1 MSRLLQSTPLSI
13 SHQPVPKSYW
23 AFFVLCL
30 VALLIATWL
39 TPRDTWFDHIGKPDY
54 EVVVPKNFGDWT
66 DTGDGSGGM
75 VVSPEQAAAVESVY
89 SQVVSR
95 TYQYKP
101 TGEMIMLSI
110 GYGDV
115 QLRSKQLHR
124 PEGCYSS
131 QGFQISHFHPEQIR
145 VDNASIGLFRMSAEM
160 GNRTE
165 QITYWIRAGDSIISG
180 APKDLNI
187 KRMTLGLR
195 GYISDGL
202 LFRVST
208 IDTQVEKSHHLHDK
222 FIADLLRAV
231 SKQQQAALIG
241 GSL

>member
-1 MSRLLQSTPLSI
+1 MSNLAQNLPIPNTKQTVPLA
-13 SHQPVPKSYW
+13 YY
-23 AFFVLCL
+23 AFFAWCV
-30 VALLIATWL
+30 VALAVATWL
-39 TPRDTWFDHIGKPDY
+39 TPRETWFDHIGKPDY
-54 EVVVPKNFGDWT
+54 ELVVPKQFGDWV

-95 TYQYKP
+95 AYQYKP
-101 TGEMIMLSI
+101 TGEIVMLSI

-131 QGFQISHFHPEQIR
+131 QGFHINNYHSEQ
-145 VDNASIGLFRMSAEM
+145 VAVANTSIGLFRMSAEM

-165 QITYWIRAGDSIISG
+165 QVSYWIRAGDSIISG
-180 APKDLNI
+180 PPKDLNV

-202 LFRVST
+202 LFRVSS
-208 IDTQVEKSHHLHDK
+208 INNDQNKAHEIHDK
-222 FIADLLRAV
+222 FITDLLKSV
-231 SKQQQAALIG
+231 SKPQQIALIG
-241 GSL
+241 HAI